1 MEFLKGVMGAFIQYS
16 GCRKALCRGKGKL
29 KARHK
34 TLLRILIALI
44 FVSTFFL
51 SGCGSSVPK
60 NLPPVSLSGANY
72 PANGTL
78 VYSAKTTEGKS
89 KGEETISF
97 NTKNGVMCIKSSVML
112 AKVCVDKNTFQP
124 LSAEATYKVA
134 NAPSYVKIAFP
145 DDKIEET
152 IQRNGKE
159 KKFTFKKP
167 DALFVDDALDFVMQG
182 FDFSRKKGYLMDFFP
197 YTSVVYPCRVENIG
211 KTTIKYDGKDTEV
224 YELLLDF
231 GKKQRFLYFLTSSPH
246 LLVRREENG
255 LTYTLVSY
263 KFSR

>member
-1 MEFLKGVMGAFIQYS
+1 MGRLKFLGAIYKS
-16 GCRKALCRGKGKL
+16 AGILRPHRKVSSN
-29 KARHK
+29 
-34 TLLRILIALI
+34 LLRVFIVI
-44 FVSTFFL
+44 FIISFLL
-51 SGCGSSVPK
+51 SGCGGSIPK

-97 NTKNGVMCIKSSVML
+97 NTKNGVMYIKSSVML
-112 AKVCVDKNTFQP
+112 AEVCVDKSTFQP
-124 LSAEATYKVA
+124 LKAEATYKVA
-134 NAPSYVKIAFP
+134 NTPSYVKIAFSES
-145 DDKIEET
+145 KIEET

-159 KKFTFKKP
+159 KRFTFKKP
-167 DALFVDDALDFVMQG
+167 EALFVDDALDFVMQG
-182 FDFSRKKGYLMDFFP
+182 FDFSKKKGYLMDFFP

-211 KTTIKYDGKDTEV
+211 KTTIKYNGKDTEV

-255 LTYTLVSY
+255 LTYTLKSY
-263 KFSR
+263 KFSN